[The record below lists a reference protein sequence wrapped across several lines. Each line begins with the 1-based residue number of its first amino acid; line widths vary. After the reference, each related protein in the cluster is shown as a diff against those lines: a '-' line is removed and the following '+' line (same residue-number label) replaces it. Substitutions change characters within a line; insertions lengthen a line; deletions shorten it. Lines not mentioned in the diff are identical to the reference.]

1 MTASLELGRWYVVYS
16 KRHQEEVVQFYLERK
31 GLVVFFPRLLLPQ
44 PSPKRPR
51 IVPLFPNYLFVR
63 IHKPVEYDIVRWSSG
78 VIRVVEFYGH
88 PAPLDEEV
96 VEFLRRRVTPAGIIV
111 MDSSPIVR
119 NKVVEDVNGRIA
131 SLMHAL
137 LNPHNSGDRVGLL
150 MQLLRLRP
158 RED

>member
-1 MTASLELGRWYVVYS
+1 MVCGVLETPPGGSGPVS
-16 KRHQEEVVQFYLERK
+16 SERK

-44 PSPKRPR
+44 PSPKRSR

-88 PAPLDEEV
+88 PAPLEEEV

-111 MDSSPIVR
+111 MDSSPTFR
-119 NKVVEDVNGRIA
+119 NNVVEDVNGRTA
-131 SLMHAL
+131 SLINAY
-137 LNPHNSGDRVGLL
+137 
-150 MQLLRLRP
+150 
-158 RED
+158 